1 MTNGIEQYR
10 ATQQDGQQPFVSIDI
25 RDTLLSAEKEF
36 DRMYAD
42 RMKHVETM
50 STSEI
55 EQYQEALDTFL
66 KAMNNSAADYLAW
79 EDEARQHPEVSE
91 VTKEE
96 HKIAFIKKWLGVS
109 AASYLGAV
117 ALFFAEKN
125 TPGVLALLGGT
136 MAAGT
141 AYVGVALQLYEPE
154 YSVVFRRRMDLLRS
168 YEGELRQVIHDRK
181 NIRV

>member
-1 MTNGIEQYR
+1 MSNGIERYR
-10 ATQQDGQQPFVSIDI
+10 SEQHAAEQPFVSVDI

-36 DRMYAD
+36 DRMYAS
-42 RMKHVETM
+42 RMKHIDAM
-50 STSEI
+50 SVSEI
-55 EQYQEALDTFL
+55 EQYQEALDAFL

-79 EDEARQHPEVSE
+79 EDEARQHPEVGE
-91 VTKEE
+91 VTREE
-96 HKIAFIKKWLGVS
+96 YKVAFIKKWLGVS

-117 ALFFAEKN
+117 ALFFVEKN
-125 TPGVLALLGGT
+125 NPGTLALLGGT
-136 MAAGT
+136 MAAGV
-141 AYVGVALQLYEPE
+141 AYVGTALQLYEPE